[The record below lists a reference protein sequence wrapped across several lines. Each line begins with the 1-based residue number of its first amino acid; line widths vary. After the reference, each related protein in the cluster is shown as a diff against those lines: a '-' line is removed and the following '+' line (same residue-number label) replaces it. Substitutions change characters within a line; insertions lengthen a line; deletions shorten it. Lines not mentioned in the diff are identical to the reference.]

1 MVSERLSPVIIFD
14 ESGALRDAGIMNK
27 KAYAKS
33 LENDSIWLYHA
44 ETGRVL
50 PYGDAGFTSLKTVGS
65 RYEAIVKAADLPA
78 EMRAPDTPDAA
89 GPTPAKSAP
98 STLDSADP
106 TRVGSVITDL
116 ARIVEDRSKTMP
128 EGSYTTHLFT
138 QGPDKI
144 RKKTG
149 EEAVELILARDEAE
163 IVYEAADLVYH
174 MLVLFAALGI
184 PITRLFDELAS
195 RAK

>member
-1 MVSERLSPVIIFD
+1 
-14 ESGALRDAGIMNK
+14 MNK
-27 KAYAKS
+27 KAHAKS
-33 LENDSIWLYHA
+33 LENNTIWLFHP

-50 PYGDAGFTSLKTVGS
+50 PYGDAGFQSLKTVGA
-65 RYEAIVKAADLPA
+65 RYEAIVNAANLPA
-78 EMRAPDTPDAA
+78 ETRAPDDPAA
-89 GPTPAKSAP
+89 EHSESAP
-98 STLDSADP
+98 ETSEASTSGPADP
-106 TRVGSVITDL
+106 TRVGSIITEL
-116 ARIVEDRSKTMP
+116 AGIVEDRLKTMP

-144 RKKTG
+144 RKKMG

-184 PITRLFDELAS
+184 PITRIFDELAS